1 MILEIVKQAVQI
13 KMNCKSECSLISEA
27 EYCCACARALKETG
41 VPGGIEGRAGK
52 GKADALF
59 SGKTWRICGKS
70 HDGQTFEAFGAMPGR
85 GRDYR

>member
-1 MILEIVKQAVQI
+1 MFFDFGSGILLCMCKGVKGDWSSGSCLA
-13 KMNCKSECSLISEA
+13 
-27 EYCCACARALKETG
+27 G